1 MARANMRDTQIR
13 AALEGIAAELAMVR
27 DTSPITRLRMMQA
40 MQRTGLVGLVS
51 PALDEL
57 DEMSRAVREA
67 QVQVSVALARLTE
80 KDDAAHVS

>member
-1 MARANMRDTQIR
+1 MARANLRDTHVR
-13 AALEGIAAELAMVR
+13 AALETIAAELAAIR
-27 DTSPITRLRMMQA
+27 EISPITRLRMMQA

-57 DEMSRAVREA
+57 DYMSMAVREA
-67 QVQVSVALARLTE
+67 QAQVSMALAALVE